1 MTIEIIRLPTNS
13 PPPPGLPRVAPRL
26 APEDAHSGAEAFA
39 QSFVRDE
46 PRQLFSSVH
55 PVAEA
60 QARMRHQSPLR
71 YPGAKTGFASVVAE
85 LIDTARTSKSIPP
98 VELFVEPFAG
108 GSSTALRLL
117 GNGTVRR
124 ALLADADP
132 LVSAFWQVAASDPAN
147 LIARMKEEHKSFIT
161 PGGSAALERWDYW
174 RGWTV
179 PVGMKAHTARFE
191 TAMRCL
197 FLNRTTFSGILHG
210 GAGPIGGRAQ
220 KSEYGIGCRFMP
232 DALETRIAYV
242 GELYSKG
249 RIADVWCGD
258 WRATLDQIAST
269 YKTIRPESVLVYL
282 DPPYLEKSS
291 KLYNVSFEDEADAS
305 WKGQGPHLR
314 LAAYLMSR
322 IPYRWILSYDVDP
335 ELTDSCLLY
344 GRSRMTPNDDAR
356 RLGAKSFVVS
366 KKLTTLRYTAASN
379 GARSGSEELLITTLP
394 KSVVDRISRLRPNE
408 GSVEALQ
415 T

>member
-1 MTIEIIRLPTNS
+1 MLGDSQI
-13 PPPPGLPRVAPRL
+13 
-26 APEDAHSGAEAFA
+26 GAGSSAR
-39 QSFVRDE
+39 SFVRDE
-46 PRQLFSSVH
+46 PRQLVSKVQSV
-55 PVAEA
+55 PSA
-60 QARMRHQSPLR
+60 QARMRYQSPLR
-71 YPGAKTGFASVVAE
+71 YPGAKSGFASVVAE
-85 LIDTARTSKSIPP
+85 LIDTARESQSIPS

-132 LVSAFWQVAASDPAN
+132 LVAAFWQVAASDSAN
-147 LIARMKEEHKSFIT
+147 LIARMKEEHGTFIK

-174 RGWTV
+174 RDWTV
-179 PVGMKAHTARFE
+179 PPGMTPGTARFE

-220 KSEYGIGCRFMP
+220 ESEYGIGCRFMP

-242 GELYSKG
+242 GELYGKG

-258 WRATLDQIAST
+258 WRATLDQVASV
-269 YKTIRPESVLVYL
+269 YKTIRPESVIVYL

-291 KLYNVSFEDEADAS
+291 KLYNVSFEDEIDAS

-314 LAAYLMSR
+314 LAAYLMNH
-322 IPYRWILSYDVDP
+322 IPYRWILSYDVDS

-344 GRSRMTPNDDAR
+344 GRSRMTPNEDAR
-356 RLGAKSFVVS
+356 HLGARAYVVS
-366 KKLTTLRYTAASN
+366 KTLTSLRYTAASN
-379 GARSGSEELLITTLP
+379 GSRNGSDELLITTLP
-394 KSVVDRISRLRPNE
+394 RSVVGKIDRLRPIR
-408 GSVEALQ
+408 GRGDAVQ
-415 T
+415 G

>member
-1 MTIEIIRLPTNS
+1 
-13 PPPPGLPRVAPRL
+13 
-26 APEDAHSGAEAFA
+26 
-39 QSFVRDE
+39 
-46 PRQLFSSVH
+46 
-55 PVAEA
+55 
-60 QARMRHQSPLR
+60 MRHQSPLR

-85 LIDTARTSKSIPP
+85 LIDTARAAKSIPQ

-117 GNGTVRR
+117 GNGTVQR

-132 LVSAFWQVAASDPAN
+132 LVAAFWQVAAGDSAN
-147 LIARMKEEHKSFIT
+147 LIARMREEHKTFIA

-174 RGWTV
+174 RHWTV
-179 PVGMKAHTARFE
+179 PHGMKAETARFE

-220 KSEYGIGCRFMP
+220 KSKYGIGCRFMP
-232 DALETRIAYV
+232 DPLETRIAYV

-258 WRATLDQIAST
+258 WRSTLDQAAST
-269 YKTIRPESVLVYL
+269 YKTIRPEAVLVYL

-291 KLYNVSFEDEADAS
+291 KLYNVSFEDEVDAS

-314 LAAYLMSR
+314 LAAYLMSG
-322 IPYRWILSYDVDP
+322 IPYRWILSYDVEP

-344 GRSRMTPNDDAR
+344 GRSRMTPDEDAR
-356 RLGAKSFVVS
+356 RLGAKSFIVS
-366 KKLTTLRYTAASN
+366 KRLTTLRYSAASN
-379 GARSGSEELLITTLP
+379 GSRNGSDELLITTLP
-394 KSVVDRISRLRPNE
+394 SSVVGKIKRLRPII
-408 GSVEALQ
+408 GSGDARPM
-415 T
+415 

>member
-1 MTIEIIRLPTNS
+1 M
-13 PPPPGLPRVAPRL
+13 
-26 APEDAHSGAEAFA
+26 
-39 QSFVRDE
+39 
-46 PRQLFSSVH
+46 
-55 PVAEA
+55 
-60 QARMRHQSPLR
+60 
-71 YPGAKTGFASVVAE
+71 AE
-85 LIDTARTSKSIPP
+85 LIDTARASRSIPP

-132 LVSAFWQVAASDPAN
+132 LVAAFWQVAASDSAE
-147 LIARMKEEHKSFIT
+147 LIARMREEHATFIT
-161 PGGSAALERWDYW
+161 PGSCAALERWDYW
-174 RGWTV
+174 REWTV
-179 PVGMKAHTARFE
+179 PPGMKTGTARFE

-220 KSEYGIGCRFMP
+220 KSEYGIGCRFIP

-242 GELYSKG
+242 GELYNKG

-258 WRATLDQIAST
+258 WRATLDQVAST
-269 YKTIRPESVLVYL
+269 YKTVRPESVLVYL

-322 IPYRWILSYDVDP
+322 IPYRWILSYDVET

-344 GRSRMTPNDDAR
+344 GRSRMTPDRNAR
-356 RLGAKSFVVS
+356 QLGAKSFVVS

-379 GARSGSEELLITTLP
+379 GTRNGSEELLITTFP
-394 KSVVDRISRLRPNE
+394 KSVVEKISRLRPTE
-408 GSVEALQ
+408 GSVAELQ